1 MKIGIVLGSIREG
14 RLGESVASWVKQQAD
29 QRGDADYELLDLKSF
44 NIPLLESGTH
54 PMMANKDYGNDAVN
68 TWSKTIEACDAYVFV
83 TPEYNH
89 GVPGALK
96 NAVDVLGPEWVGKAI
111 GFVGYGSAGG
121 VRAVEQWRQVVGNFQ
136 MVDVRQQL
144 EISLFTEF
152 GDEGF
157 QPSDRRGE
165 ELTVLLDQL
174 TDMAKKLA

>member
-1 MKIGIVLGSIREG
+1 MTR
-14 RLGESVASWVKQQAD
+14 WVQEQAD
-29 QRGDADYELLDLKSF
+29 QRGDATYEVLDLKSF
-44 NIPLLESGTH
+44 DLPLLESGIH
-54 PMMANKDYGNDAVN
+54 PMMANKEYGNDAVN
-68 TWSKTIEACDAYVFV
+68 AWSKSVDDCDAYVFV

-96 NAVDVLGPEWVGKAI
+96 NAVDLLGSEWVGKAI

-152 GDEGF
+152 GDDGF
-157 QPSDRRGE
+157 VPSDRRAE

-174 TDMAKKLA
+174 TTMAGKLA

>member
-14 RLGESVASWVKQQAD
+14 RLGASVAQWVAD
-29 QRGDADYELLDLKSF
+29 RAKERTAADFELLDLKSF
-44 NIPLLESGTH
+44 NVPLLESPTH
-54 PMMANKDYGNDAVN
+54 PMQANKNYESAEV
-68 TWSKTIEACDAYVFV
+68 TAWSRAIDACDAFIFV

-121 VRAVEQWRQVVGNFQ
+121 VRAVEQWRQIVGNLQ

-152 GDEGF
+152 ADGEF
-157 QPSDRRGE
+157 TPNERRPE
-165 ELTVLLDQL
+165 ELDVLFDQL
-174 TDMAKKLA
+174 ETMAGRLA

>member
-1 MKIGIVLGSIREG
+1 MKIGIILGSIRDG
-14 RLGESVASWVKQQAD
+14 RIGAGVAEWVKTRAD
-29 QRGDADYELLDLKSF
+29 GRGDADYELLDLKKF

-54 PMMANKDYGNDAVN
+54 PMQANKTYDSREVTA
-68 TWSKTIEACDAYVFV
+68 WSQAIDACDAYIFV

-121 VRAVEQWRQVVGNFQ
+121 VRAVEQWRQIAGNLS

-144 EISLFTEF
+144 DLSLFTEF
-152 GDEGF
+152 NEAGFAPNARREG
-157 QPSDRRGE
+157 
-165 ELTVLLDQL
+165 ELGTLLDQL
-174 TDMAKKLA
+174 TDMARRLA